1 MFDIV
6 LAFSLVV
13 PIIMGLS
20 ALRHGPIMGS
30 K

>member
-20 ALRHGPIMGS
+20 ALRHGPILGS